1 MWIAIIVVAGVILI
15 WWFFRVAD
23 RNRTPHE
30 IRRKQIIEE
39 MKRIPDKKKRY
50 EYYQREMAKEHIRL
64 DGAEDIFGIQEDD
77 EDHPR

>member
-1 MWIAIIVVAGVILI
+1 MWIAIVVIVVLGVILI

-39 MKRIPDKKKRY
+39 MKRIPDKKKRS
-50 EYYQREMAKEHIRL
+50 EYYQREMMKENIRI
-64 DGAEDIFGIQEDD
+64 DGAKDIFRLQEDD
-77 EDHPR
+77 EEI

>member
-1 MWIAIIVVAGVILI
+1 MWITIIVVVGVILI

-39 MKRIPDKKKRY
+39 MKRIPDKKNRH
-50 EYYQREMAKEHIRL
+50 EYYQHEMAKEHIRL
-64 DGAEDIFGIQEDD
+64 DGAENILGLQEDD
-77 EDHPR
+77 EKPPR